1 MPKLKHHFFLPEYIN
16 VFDLDQIYMT
26 SSMWHDTGM
35 KDTWATF
42 DLLVRNMPKNRNFLV
57 FTGLEEMVLGLKHFK
72 FSDEQIRILLKWK
85 LISKKFAGYLK
96 KIKFNGDVKAMPEG
110 TLFFPGEIVM
120 RLTAPLIEGNLLT
133 AFLITS
139 LSSNTIFASKFI
151 RSVIAAKPLNIIGPA
166 PNRAHAFESA
176 LKAERSGFITGSMDC
191 PSVIAREKMN
201 LMHGDNATIAYHA
214 FINSYATEK
223 EAMETAAKYAK
234 VDLSLMVDTYDYKQ
248 GIKNAIKVA
257 EKLKKQGKKL
267 KIVVDSGDLYK
278 NAVFVRKELDKA
290 GLKEVRITVASN
302 LNEFKIKKLM
312 DKKIPANTFIV
323 STEALTSSDD
333 PRMEAVYKISEII
346 KPDGTVVNKMKLSP
360 GKMSL
365 PGRKQV
371 YRQFKNDKMTSDIIG
386 LEGEKKLG
394 TPLLRPIFKK
404 GKLLYDLPSVL
415 AIRDY
420 VKSQLEYLPKKYL
433 AIETTYQYP
442 VRVSPRLRRLITKT
456 KKEIRGH

>member
-1 MPKLKHHFFLPEYIN
+1 
-16 VFDLDQIYMT
+16 
-26 SSMWHDTGM
+26 
-35 KDTWATF
+35 
-42 DLLVRNMPKNRNFLV
+42 
-57 FTGLEEMVLGLKHFK
+57 
-72 FSDEQIRILLKWK
+72 
-85 LISKKFAGYLK
+85 
-96 KIKFNGDVKAMPEG
+96 
-110 TLFFPGEIVM
+110 
-120 RLTAPLIEGNLLT
+120 
-133 AFLITS
+133 
-139 LSSNTIFASKFI
+139 
-151 RSVIAAKPLNIIGPA
+151 
-166 PNRAHAFESA
+166 
-176 LKAERSGFITGSMDC
+176 
-191 PSVIAREKMN
+191 
-201 LMHGDNATIAYHA
+201 
-214 FINSYATEK
+214 
-223 EAMETAAKYAK
+223 
-234 VDLSLMVDTYDYKQ
+234 
-248 GIKNAIKVA
+248 
-257 EKLKKQGKKL
+257 
-267 KIVVDSGDLYK
+267 
-278 NAVFVRKELDKA
+278 
-290 GLKEVRITVASN
+290 
-302 LNEFKIKKLM
+302 
-312 DKKIPANTFIV
+312 PANTFIV